1 MEFIMISVGG
11 RQEYV
16 ENAMFN
22 LSLDNLEDCREIC
35 HCTIHS
41 KKPITSFPCLPMMN
55 VPARNTILNVFTT
68 KQKLFYYFYNLFVS

>member
-22 LSLDNLEDCREIC
+22 LSLDSLEDCREIC

-41 KKPITSFPCLPMMN
+41 KKTYNELPMSTHDERPSSKHN
-55 VPARNTILNVFTT
+55 FECFYDEKTT
-68 KQKLFYYFYNLFVS
+68 LLLFLQSLC